1 MTEIIDFLLTSLINH
16 GALVLG
22 GTMLL
27 AALGLPLPS
36 TMLVVATGAFSQQG
50 AMSLKATAGVAVMA
64 AVAGD
69 GCSC

>member
-1 MTEIIDFLLTSLINH
+1 
-16 GALVLG
+16 
-22 GTMLL
+22 MLL

-50 AMSLKATAGVAVMA
+50 AMSLKATTGVAVMA

-69 GCSC
+69 GCTY